1 MERHPAIKLI
11 LRRETVLTVFVLS
24 AVVSTAVTDFD
35 ASGENTVLPLLSLVV
50 FPVLAWFTHKRAL
63 LATWCTVLLLIM
75 TGSGFIYDAFIDL
88 MKSDEPSVFLSL
100 FSITFGIYL
109 TWGALLL
116 HRERHGRD

>member
-35 ASGENTVLPLLSLVV
+35 ASAENTVLPLLSLVV
-50 FPVLAWFTHKRAL
+50 FPVLAWFTHKRGL

-75 TGSGFIYDAFIDL
+75 TGSGFIYDAFTDL

-100 FSITFGIYL
+100 FSIILGMYL